1 VTICRPQAGY
11 DPAGAGRKEFGA
23 MDILHRL
30 STARAAAGREGLIYH
45 ALARLDARA
54 LADLGVDRAEI
65 RGVAR
70 LGARSGP
77 GGVDLRE
84 VLAQVRAGQAD
95 ATSEPLTGLAAIAA
109 DLWRA
114 AAASDLGRS
123 IQLRLLWRRAFR
135 QVRAELRSYSPRE
148 LMTDLRLSPAE
159 IDDTAAVSADERVA
173 AFVAAN
179 PAFRRAALPRRAAA

>member
-1 VTICRPQAGY
+1 
-11 DPAGAGRKEFGA
+11 

-65 RGVAR
+65 RSVAR

-123 IQLRLLWRRAFR
+123 
-135 QVRAELRSYSPRE
+135 
-148 LMTDLRLSPAE
+148 DPA
-159 IDDTAAVSADERVA
+159 
-173 AFVAAN
+173 
-179 PAFRRAALPRRAAA
+179 PAALAPRLPPSPRRAAELLAARADDRPAAQPGGDRRHRRGVRRRARRGVRRGQPCLPARGPAPAGRRLGDAAGTTTV